1 MHTRIGYPSQRN
13 RTRTV
18 TAVGGS
24 VPEVTMTVEEYL
36 ELVRERE
43 GSGNRRRARVKVLQE
58 RNKRRRTGK
67 KDPKMARA
75 LRKANKIGRT
85 KAGKLRKGY
94 TQAKIMKKAH
104 QLRRKM

>member
-1 MHTRIGYPSQRN
+1 M
-13 RTRTV
+13 
-18 TAVGGS
+18 A
-24 VPEVTMTVEEYL
+24 EVTMSLEEFL
-36 ELVRERE
+36 ALT
-43 GSGNRRRARVKVLQE
+43 GNSSPIEQKTAPAKPKRV
-58 RNKRRRTGK
+58 GK

-75 LRKANKIGRT
+75 LKKANSIGRT